1 MKILRFRIIFILL
14 FAFCLTSLIAG
25 CAKESEP
32 DNFETAYGRAL
43 SHYKT
48 GDIKNAKAAL
58 KAALVLKSSEP
69 RAHNLAGLISEREG
83 SFESAKRSFQ
93 EALKLNKK
101 YDEARN
107 NLLNMD
113 EAKREYSIYRFAA
126 DFIYI
131 LSKEYSNGSNSF
143 MRGMKDTKIVR
154 NEAGSILRYDVNYEI
169 YLAKEYFDKCSK
181 ALEEAADRATAKP
194 VLDIIDTFSTA
205 IQNRQEAIDLQVEG
219 YGVSES
225 YTGEFE
231 RAEAKVKIADTYYV
245 DAAKALEK
253 IMLERRGMFSDKDMA
268 AIKYFITY
276 YSEEKAGLA
285 EAAA

>member
-1 MKILRFRIIFILL
+1 MRSSKPCIAILL
-14 FAFCLTSLIAG
+14 FAFCLTSLIAA
-25 CAKESEP
+25 CANKIEP

-58 KAALVLKSSEP
+58 KAVLELKSGEP
-69 RAHNLAGLISEREG
+69 KAHNLAGLIYEREG

-93 EALKLNKK
+93 EAIRLNKK

-113 EAKREYSIYRFAA
+113 DAKKEYGIYRFAT
-126 DFIYI
+126 DFIYV
-131 LSKEYSNGSNSF
+131 LSKEYSNGNNSF
-143 MRGMKDTKIVR
+143 IRGTKETKIVR
-154 NEAGSILRYDVNYEI
+154 NETGAVLRYDVNYEV

-231 RAEAKVKIADTYYV
+231 RAEAKVEIADTYYV
-245 DAAKALEK
+245 DAAKALEEM
-253 IMLERRGMFSDKDMA
+253 MLERRGMFSDKDMA

>member
-1 MKILRFRIIFILL
+1 MQASKPCIAVLL
-14 FAFCLTSLIAG
+14 FAFCVTNFIAG
-25 CAKESEP
+25 CSKKGEP

-58 KAALVLKSSEP
+58 KAALEFKSAEP
-69 RAHNLAGLISEREG
+69 KAHNLAGLIYEREG

-93 EALKLNKK
+93 EAIRLNKK

-113 EAKREYSIYRFAA
+113 DAKREYGIYRFAM
-126 DFIYI
+126 DFIYV
-131 LSKEYSNGSNSF
+131 LSKEYSNGNNSF
-143 MRGMKDTKIVR
+143 MRGTKETKMVR
-154 NEAGSILRYDVNYEI
+154 NETGAILRYDVNYEV
-169 YLAKEYFDKCSK
+169 YLGKEYFDKCSK
-181 ALEEAADRATAKP
+181 AIEEAADRATAKA
-194 VLDIIDTFSTA
+194 VLDMIDIFSTA
-205 IQNRQEAIDLQVEG
+205 IQNRQEAIDLQVQAYSISG
-219 YGVSES
+219 NYA
-225 YTGEFE
+225 GEFE
-231 RAEAKVKIADTYYV
+231 RAEAKVKIADTYYL

-276 YSEEKAGLA
+276 YSEEKTGLA